1 MVFNNIRKSSIK
13 ESHATPTV
21 FIKDQNAVKMR
32 QICQNAKKNSDEKSM
47 SNYKLISV

>member
-32 QICQNAKKNSDEKSM
+32 QICQNAKKIPMKSPCRII
-47 SNYKLISV
+47 N